1 MGILL
6 MPLLRDIREQKFLT
20 QEELAQKAGLV
31 VVTINR
37 IEKGRQK
44 PRFKTIRKL
53 AEALEVEPRE
63 IVF

>member
-1 MGILL
+1 
-6 MPLLRDIREQKFLT
+6 MPLLKDIREQKFLT

-37 IEKGRQK
+37 IEKGHQK

-53 AEALEVEPRE
+53 AKALKVEPSE
-63 IVF
+63 IEF

>member
-1 MGILL
+1 
-6 MPLLRDIREQKFLT
+6 MPLLRDIREKKFLT
-20 QEELAQKAGLV
+20 QEELAQKAGLT

-53 AEALEVEPRE
+53 AEALSVEPGDIEFRA
-63 IVF
+63 

>member
-1 MGILL
+1 
-6 MPLLRDIREQKFLT
+6 MPSLKDIREKKFLT

-44 PRFKTIRKL
+44 PRFRTIRKL
-53 AEALEVEPRE
+53 AEVLGVEPGDIE
-63 IVF
+63 L